1 MPVIE
6 IIADGGRRRRW
17 SASEKLRIAEE
28 KHPTWCS
35 SSLAGSE
42 AEKQYRYL
50 TILER
55 DNIRWK
61 VPNEGN
67 EMKPVRVAILG
78 ASGWMGK
85 VHSMAFQTFPQF
97 VGTAGGTASIVSVVV
112 NNPAA
117 QPDLAVQAQGA
128 RVLTDWMD
136 AVNDPEVD
144 LIDICLPDSLHYP
157 VAKAAL
163 LAGKHVYC
171 EKPLADTA
179 AEAKALSDIA
189 RQKGLITRVGHAF
202 PRNPVHDLAKEII
215 TSGEIGEVKLFK
227 GCQHVDMFGDPLA
240 PFMWRADA
248 RLAPTGIVGDTGSH
262 VFSFMEFLVGR
273 VASLVADNLISTPKR
288 PVLTGSALGA
298 DAAALTGAEEWADV
312 TNPDAT
318 HLLCRFENGASGIV
332 DFSRVATG
340 RKFRQSYEVY
350 GTKGSILYDYDEVN
364 RLHFY
369 TNADSAGR
377 RGFRAIDIGPEHPTY
392 RAFLPLANLS
402 LGYNET
408 KIIEAAEVIQSITRG
423 EPMWPTFDT
432 GHHICQIVD
441 AVMESGRRRSWVD
454 IDLAG

>member
-1 MPVIE
+1 
-6 IIADGGRRRRW
+6 
-17 SASEKLRIAEE
+17 
-28 KHPTWCS
+28 
-35 SSLAGSE
+35 
-42 AEKQYRYL
+42 
-50 TILER
+50 
-55 DNIRWK
+55 
-61 VPNEGN
+61 
-67 EMKPVRVAILG
+67 MKPVRVAILG

-97 VGTAGGTASIVSVVV
+97 LGTADGTARIVSVVV
-112 NNPAA
+112 NTPAA
-117 QPDLAVQAQGA
+117 LPDLAVRAPGA

-136 AVNDPEVD
+136 AVRDPEVD
-144 LIDICLPDSLHYP
+144 LIDICLPDNLHYP

-179 AEAKALSDIA
+179 AEAKELADIA

-202 PRNPVHDLAKEII
+202 PRNPVYDLAKEII
-215 TSGEIGEVKLFK
+215 TSGEIGEVRLFK

-240 PFMWRADA
+240 PFMWRADGK
-248 RLAPTGIVGDTGSH
+248 LAPTGIVGDTGTH

-273 VASLVADNLISTPKR
+273 VTSLVADNLILTPQR
-288 PVLTGSALGA
+288 PVLKGSQLGA
-298 DAAALTGAEEWADV
+298 DAAAITGAEEWADV

-318 HLLCRFENGASGIV
+318 HLMCRFENGASGIV

-350 GTKGSILYDYDEVN
+350 GTKGSILYDWDEVN

-369 TNADSAGR
+369 TNDDRVGR
-377 RGFRAIDIGPEHPTY
+377 RGYRAIDVGPEHPTY
-392 RAFLPLANLS
+392 RAFLPLPNFA

-408 KIIEAAEVIQSITRG
+408 KIIEAAEVIRSITRG
-423 EPMWPTFDT
+423 EAMWPTFDT

-441 AVMESGRRRSWVD
+441 AVIESGRRRSWVD
-454 IDLAG
+454 IDLAR